1 MSTEPACPYFK
12 YGYCKHGVHCWK
24 PHVETKCESIKC
36 DGRNCEKRHPRVCR
50 FYNDYGR
57 CKFGESCSYN
67 HVDRNDLVLEEFKLV
82 KVKLNLV
89 EVKITEKNLEIKL
102 LFEKLE
108 LALGTISKEESKEN
122 GDTTMDDE

>member
-1 MSTEPACPYFK
+1 ML
-12 YGYCKHGVHCWK
+12 
-24 PHVETKCESIKC
+24 IL
-36 DGRNCEKRHPRVCR
+36 PR
-50 FYNDYGR
+50 
-57 CKFGESCSYN
+57 
-67 HVDRNDLVLEEFKLV
+67 RNDPVLEELKLV

-122 GDTTMDDE
+122 GDTTMDDELVKFPGINTEGDSRFSRWY